1 MTSWGEGW
9 ERRDLEDFLF
19 TVLIQDVLIKCYY
32 KLYMAKVLIIHR
44 PAGGEAD

>member
-32 KLYMAKVLIIHR
+32 KLCMAKVLIIHR